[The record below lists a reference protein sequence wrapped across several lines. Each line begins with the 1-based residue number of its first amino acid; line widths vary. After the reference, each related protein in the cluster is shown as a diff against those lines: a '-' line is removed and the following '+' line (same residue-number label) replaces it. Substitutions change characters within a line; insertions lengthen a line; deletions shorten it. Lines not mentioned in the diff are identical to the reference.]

1 VRGVSCG
8 AAAKDA
14 REACGVCVA
23 GCWEAEGVT
32 LVRRGARGESST
44 RMCLLVACAV
54 DVRVCDWRSWVRA
67 RHEVESAGRS
77 CNEL

>member
-23 GCWEAEGVT
+23 GSWGAEGVM

-44 RMCLLVACAV
+44 RMCLLAARAV
-54 DVRVCDWRSWVRA
+54 DVRVSSWRSWVRA
-67 RHEVESAGRS
+67 RHEAGTARRS
-77 CNEL
+77 WN